1 MGKVN
6 FNYYL
11 ISCSFYKNQFQA
23 DHKSKRELLENHTE
37 YLHDLQVGINKTTNT
52 VDYVKNKNICSS
64 KKKYIIKGENS
75 KEIN

>member
-1 MGKVN
+1 MSGKT
-6 FNYYL
+6 
-11 ISCSFYKNQFQA
+11 IK
-23 DHKSKRELLENHTE
+23 LLENHTE

-64 KKKYIIKGENS
+64 KKKKIIKGENS